1 MKNESVAVL
10 DIRSSEITFLVGSR
24 GVNDTFVVYGVKS
37 VPYDGYDADGF
48 CDENSLKQAV
58 VAAVDFVRQRFEG
71 RVEKVF
77 VGVPSAFTS
86 VTTRGHS
93 TAFPSKRK
101 IGEAD
106 VAALYDKAFDSIL
119 SSKVCIHRS
128 DMYFSLGDNRKY
140 FGENALYGAYTSS
153 LQGGLCFY
161 FVDEKFHNLLNGAL
175 RAAGIEQ
182 VEYLPVS
189 LAQAL
194 YLLPQKRREGYAVLL
209 DVGLVSTTLS
219 VVYGN
224 GIVREESYEWG
235 LGYVYACLAEK
246 LGVDYERA
254 AELVGAANVARGADS
269 EDPIGQTEDGKP
281 YSERDVNEI
290 IKFALDALCEKID
303 GFFAKHYRANAA
315 FIDVNP
321 VAVTGEGIG
330 RIMGELGH
338 ISTRLNR
345 ITQMVYPE
353 LPYYDKPAF
362 SSRMALLNMAI
373 GEEKTESWVQRIF
386 KKFGGKRV

>member
-10 DIRSSEITFLVGSR
+10 DIRSSEVTFLVGAR

-37 VPYDGYDADGF
+37 VPYDGYDSDGF
-48 CDENSLKQAV
+48 CDENSLKQAISV
-58 VAAVDFVRQRFEG
+58 AVDSVRQRFEG
-71 RVEKVF
+71 SVEKVF

-93 TAFPSKRK
+93 TAFSSKRK
-101 IGEAD
+101 IGAAD
-106 VAALYDKAFDSIL
+106 VEALYEKAFDSIL
-119 SSKVCIHRS
+119 SQKVCIHRS

-140 FGENALYGAYTSS
+140 FGANALYGVYTSS

-161 FVDEKFHNLLNGAL
+161 FVDEKFYAILNGAL
-175 RAAGIEQ
+175 GAIGINEI
-182 VEYLPVS
+182 EYLPAS

-235 LGYVYACLAEK
+235 LGYVYACLSEK

-254 AELVGAANVARGADS
+254 AELVATANVARGADS
-269 EDPIGQTEDGKP
+269 DEPIGQTEDGEP

-303 GFFAKHYRANAA
+303 GFFSKYYRTNTALV
-315 FIDVNP
+315 DVNP

-345 ITQMVYPE
+345 ITQTVYPE

-362 SSRMALLNMAI
+362 SSRMALLNMAL
-373 GEEKTESWVQRIF
+373 GEEKKETWLRRIF
-386 KKFGGKRV
+386 KKFGGKR

>member
-1 MKNESVAVL
+1 MQDARKVAG
-10 DIRSSEITFLVGSR
+10 IGAA
-24 GVNDTFVVYGVKS
+24 G
-37 VPYDGYDADGF
+37 P
-48 CDENSLKQAV
+48 AV
-58 VAAVDFVRQRFEG
+58 SGA
-71 RVEKVF
+71 
-77 VGVPSAFTS
+77 
-86 VTTRGHS
+86 
-93 TAFPSKRK
+93 
-101 IGEAD
+101 AD
-106 VAALYDKAFDSIL
+106 VEALYDKAFDSIL
-119 SSKVCIHRS
+119 SQKVCIHRS

-140 FGENALYGAYTSS
+140 FGASALYGAYTSS

-161 FVDEKFHNLLNGAL
+161 FVDEKFYAILNGAL
-175 RAAGIEQ
+175 GAIGINEI
-182 VEYLPVS
+182 EYLPAS
-189 LAQAL
+189 LAQAM

-235 LGYVYACLAEK
+235 LGYVYACLSEK

-254 AELVGAANVARGADS
+254 AELVAAANVARGADS
-269 EDPIGQTEDGKP
+269 EEPIGQTEDGKP
-281 YSERDVNEI
+281 YSERDVNET
-290 IKFALDALCEKID
+290 IKFALDALCEKVD
-303 GFFAKHYRANAA
+303 GFFAKYYRTTTALV
-315 FIDVNP
+315 DVNP

-362 SSRMALLNMAI
+362 SSRMALLNMAL
-373 GEEKTESWVQRIF
+373 GEEQKETWLRRIF
-386 KKFGGKRV
+386 KKFGGKR